1 MTKVYGHSHN
11 SHFIVS
17 ICRNAP
23 RSISTSICPWYHRTN
38 FPWAIWVS
46 SHPSQRRRLVM
57 HIPSA
62 ACTTCGISGSI
73 PLSLQYI
80 SRIFMQM
87 PKHNTAARSRP
98 YQGMVDT
105 IQCKAPSL
113 RPQPHVPIDFAS
125 CATRFHHY
133 DACTGR
139 HLARPNPVASM
150 SVLFVFHLQ
159 GQIRE
164 MTIITLKTD
173 ASSRCNLCSVS
184 GCLNLIHT
192 QFAARASSVSGTR

>member
-1 MTKVYGHSHN
+1 M
-11 SHFIVS
+11 S
-17 ICRNAP
+17 ICPTAP
-23 RSISTSICPWYHRTN
+23 RSSSTSSFPWYHRTN
-38 FPWAIWVS
+38 FPWAIWRS
-46 SHPSQRRRLVM
+46 FHPSYRRRLAM

-62 ACTTCGISGSI
+62 ACTTCSISGSV

-80 SRIFMQM
+80 SRICMRM
-87 PKHNTAARSRP
+87 PKHNAAASSRP

-105 IQCKAPSL
+105 IQCRAASS
-113 RPQPHVPIDFAS
+113 RPQPHVPTDFTS
-125 CATRFHHY
+125 CATRFHHF

-164 MTIITLKTD
+164 MHLPLGGGGIQGGGGTLSPPCK
-173 ASSRCNLCSVS
+173 LP
-184 GCLNLIHT
+184 G
-192 QFAARASSVSGTR
+192 